1 MEETVARRLRQVEEY
16 VRCENAHD
24 LDGLMSTFGASG
36 FYADEPWAEHHDGLD
51 AVRSDYGDMMRA
63 APDFHVHIKQRHSI
77 LRHDS

>member
-1 MEETVARRLRQVEEY
+1 
-16 VRCENAHD
+16 
-24 LDGLMSTFGASG
+24 MSTFGASG

-51 AVRSDYGDMMRA
+51 AVRSHHGDMMRA